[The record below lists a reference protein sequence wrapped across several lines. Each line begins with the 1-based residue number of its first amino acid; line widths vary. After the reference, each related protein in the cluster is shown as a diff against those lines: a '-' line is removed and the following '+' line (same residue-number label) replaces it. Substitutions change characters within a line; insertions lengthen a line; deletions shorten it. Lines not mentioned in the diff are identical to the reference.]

1 MDEFLDYM
9 VKNKELNMKC
19 VYISGGAVAA
29 HYFLPKN
36 IPSYLLIGFSSYI
49 LLSYYDAYNYCDL
62 KLSANTI
69 LHPLTASLKP
79 PVDSKGKYSFDG

>member
-9 VKNKELNMKC
+9 AKHKELNMKC
-19 VYISGGAVAA
+19 VYISGGAITA
-29 HYFLPKN
+29 HWLLPKN
-36 IPSYLLIGFSSYI
+36 IPSYLLIGFGTYI
-49 LLSYYDAYNYCDL
+49 LLSYYDHFEMCSL

-79 PVDSKGKYSFDG
+79 PVDPETHLYT